1 MTDSSKNRL
10 FQHATLAS
18 LLGGLYE
25 GSTTFKE
32 LLTHGDLGIGTLDS
46 LDGELVILDGV
57 AYQIRADGEAYRM
70 KETDTT
76 PYAMVTFFE
85 ADFGFDVDQ
94 LTTKE
99 ALEARIAPLTQGPNL
114 FYTVKMTGNFRI
126 VHTRTVQKQSRP
138 FLPLME
144 ISDDQR
150 TYTLEY
156 ITGTIVGFWSPT
168 YLQGV
173 YVPGYHLHFIDDLRK
188 VGGHVFDYEILEG
201 RIEISQ
207 QTSIEIELPQN
218 TDYLKRNLENPE
230 IADQIESIE
239 KDG

>member
-10 FQHATLAS
+10 FQHATLAA
-18 LLGGLYE
+18 LLGGLYG

-70 KETDTT
+70 EESDTT

-85 ADFGFDVDQ
+85 ADFKFDVNQ
-94 LTTKE
+94 LMTKE
-99 ALEARIAPLTQGPNL
+99 ALETRIASLTQGPNL
-114 FYTVKMTGNFRI
+114 FYSVKMTGNFRI

-144 ISDDQR
+144 ISNDQC
-150 TYTLEY
+150 TYELEY

-201 RIEISQ
+201 RIEISR
-207 QTSIEIELPQN
+207 QTGIEIELPQN
-218 TDYLKRNLENPE
+218 TDYLKSNLENPE
-230 IADQIESIE
+230 IDTQIESIE
-239 KDG
+239 KDD